1 MFALGTLDTLSFNV
15 KNIRFEF
22 SSNKYVC
29 VTNGTKFQLL
39 MVIKRYWSDIYKRNK
54 MKNQLKW
61 FKQAKSHWSH
71 WWQK

>member
-39 MVIKRYWSDIYKRNK
+39 MVIKRY
-54 MKNQLKW
+54 
-61 FKQAKSHWSH
+61 
-71 WWQK
+71 